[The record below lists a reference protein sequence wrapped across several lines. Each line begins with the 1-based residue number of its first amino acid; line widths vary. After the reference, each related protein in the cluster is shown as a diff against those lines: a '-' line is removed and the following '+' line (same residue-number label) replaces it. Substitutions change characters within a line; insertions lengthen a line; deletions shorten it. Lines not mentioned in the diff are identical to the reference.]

1 MCASGGA
8 GMVGPCW
15 WWSRSIM
22 PPWCWGGQL
31 LLLLPTRT
39 SSLHRML
46 LLASAGVCSAADGP
60 KKGEAAA
67 MSTGAEAVLDLLE
80 RAGIEFLFCSPI
92 AALAPLWEA
101 FAKRAA
107 KRAKQQQ
114 DAPGEQGQARARQQ
128 DSKGGRVPIAH
139 CLPACLTGGVGC
151 ALRRVRWRRGWRG
164 VRELPAREPGR
175 GAGHGLLQADRA
187 AAGTTTIMHHP

>member
-1 MCASGGA
+1 MYVLEGGA
-8 GMVGPCW
+8 GMVGQCW

-22 PPWCWGGQL
+22 PPAGVGGSAAADNTHL
-31 LLLLPTRT
+31 II
-39 SSLHRML
+39 
-46 LLASAGVCSAADGP
+46 ASNATAGVCSAADGP

-101 FAKRAA
+101 FAKRA
-107 KRAKQQQ
+107 KQQQ

-128 DSKGGRVPIAH
+128 DSKGGREPMAH
-139 CLPACLTGGVGC
+139 CLPAGLT
-151 ALRRVRWRRGWRG
+151 
-164 VRELPAREPGR
+164 
-175 GAGHGLLQADRA
+175 D
-187 AAGTTTIMHHP
+187 